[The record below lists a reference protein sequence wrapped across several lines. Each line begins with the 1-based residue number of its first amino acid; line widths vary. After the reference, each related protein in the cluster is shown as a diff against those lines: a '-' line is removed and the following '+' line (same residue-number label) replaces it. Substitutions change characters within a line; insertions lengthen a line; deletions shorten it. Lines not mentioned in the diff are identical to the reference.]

1 MTEAA
6 SLGFVT
12 FEDYLAAE
20 QNSEWRHEWVAG
32 AVFVMAG
39 GSERHD
45 IAAIVLLDTLRP
57 DARRSGCRTFAG
69 NRLLKVDAASY
80 YPDLMIVCGDH
91 LGHRLYE
98 TDAALIV
105 EVRSEST
112 AGRDRREKAL
122 VYSSLP
128 SLQHYLLVDPD
139 RRHIEVGERA
149 GRFLSWETYGPGDA
163 ISTGYGVLVVDDLY
177 DAIDDEALTPPST

>member
-6 SLGFVT
+6 SHGFVS

-20 QNSEWRHEWVAG
+20 QDSEVRHEWVGG

-45 IAAIVLLDTLRP
+45 IATIALLETLHP
-57 DARRSGCRTFAG
+57 GARKAGCRTFAS
-69 NRLLKVDAASY
+69 NRLIKTEAVSY
-80 YPDLMIVCGDH
+80 YPDLLIVCGQP
-91 LGHRLYE
+91 GHRLFE
-98 TDAALIV
+98 TDASLVA

-122 VYSSLP
+122 VYATLP

-139 RRHIEVGERA
+139 RRHIEVGERV
-149 GRFLSWETYGPGDA
+149 GRFLRWETYGPGDA
-163 ISTGYGVLVVDDLY
+163 IGTAYGVVVVDDLY
-177 DAIDDEALTPPST
+177 DVIDAEAFTPPA